1 MSWMLLVALALLC
14 WASLPGKADVLT
26 LSCEGTMKEEE
37 QQKPHAINKMRLIV
51 NFDVR
56 TVTGFTGI
64 IASFDEV
71 VANSVSFKGTT
82 THPSGTEWTVHGTMD
97 RITGSLG
104 ASVTWF
110 NPKADKLLMKMNYE
124 LTCKPT

>member
-26 LSCEGTMKEEE
+26 LSCEGTMEEE

>member
-14 WASLPGKADVLT
+14 WASLPGKAEVLT
-26 LSCEGTMKEEE
+26 LSCDGTMKEEE

-64 IASFDEV
+64 TASFDEV
-71 VANSVSFKGTT
+71 DANSVSFKGTT

-104 ASVTWF
+104 ANVTWF

>member
-14 WASLPGKADVLT
+14 WASLPGKAEVLT
-26 LSCEGTMKEEE
+26 LSCDGTMKEEE

-71 VANSVSFKGTT
+71 DANSVLCLFS
-82 THPSGTEWTVHGTMD
+82 HSSGAAAAPACD
-97 RITGSLG
+97 RQAQST
-104 ASVTWF
+104 SV
-110 NPKADKLLMKMNYE
+110 L
-124 LTCKPT
+124 

>member
-14 WASLPGKADVLT
+14 WASLPGKAEVLT
-26 LSCEGTMKEEE
+26 LSCDGTMKEEE

-71 VANSVSFKGTT
+71 DANSVSFKGTCE
-82 THPSGTEWTVHGTMD
+82 S
-97 RITGSLG
+97 R
-104 ASVTWF
+104 
-110 NPKADKLLMKMNYE
+110 
-124 LTCKPT
+124 

>member
-14 WASLPGKADVLT
+14 WASLPGKAEVLT
-26 LSCEGTMKEEE
+26 LSCDGTMKEEE

-56 TVTGFTGI
+56 TLTGFTGI
-64 IASFDEV
+64 IANFDEV
-71 VANSVSFKGTT
+71 DANSVSFKGTT

-104 ASVTWF
+104 ANVTWF

>member
-14 WASLPGKADVLT
+14 WASLPGKAEVLT
-26 LSCEGTMKEEE
+26 LSCDGTMKEEE

-104 ASVTWF
+104 ANVTWF

>member
-14 WASLPGKADVLT
+14 WASLPGKAEVLT
-26 LSCEGTMKEEE
+26 LSCDGTMKEEE

-64 IASFDEV
+64 IASYQGHHYP
-71 VANSVSFKGTT
+71 SFGYR
-82 THPSGTEWTVHGTMD
+82 MD
-97 RITGSLG
+97 RPWHHDESQVRLVRT
-104 ASVTWF
+104 
-110 NPKADKLLMKMNYE
+110 
-124 LTCKPT
+124 

>member
-14 WASLPGKADVLT
+14 WASLPGKAEVLT
-26 LSCEGTMKEEE
+26 LSCDGTMKEEE

-71 VANSVSFKGTT
+71 DANSVSFKGTT

-104 ASVTWF
+104 ANVTWF

>member
-1 MSWMLLVALALLC
+1 MLLVALALLC
-14 WASLPGKADVLT
+14 WASLPGKAEVLT
-26 LSCEGTMKEEE
+26 LSCDGTMKEEE

-71 VANSVSFKGTT
+71 DANSVSFKGTT
-82 THPSGTEWTVHGTMD
+82 THPSGTEWSVHGAMD
-97 RITGSLG
+97 RARGSVG
-104 ASVTWF
+104 ATVTWF
-110 NPKADKLLMKMNYE
+110 NPKTNTLLMRMNYE
-124 LTCKPT
+124 LICKPR